1 MINDAIEKVVH
12 DKKSEKNN
20 RSIGRISRL
29 TQPKSQLTTQPKQM
43 RDTSSSCSS
52 PTRSRNVIDLFHQPK
67 LYSTDRSPSP
77 VTLTSPWRLNRR
89 RAKRPLYPRSV
100 NDPVRPRTAV
110 LRLSDENLTGIS
122 SSQRR
127 MQRSNSKVVRF
138 SDHQNDETMESTTEP
153 QQIQSNKYI
162 NMQAKIFTKPN
173 SGIIPLGMYQY
184 SLAIGPSKKYNK
196 EDKVINNSIVY

>member
-1 MINDAIEKVVH
+1 
-12 DKKSEKNN
+12 
-20 RSIGRISRL
+20 
-29 TQPKSQLTTQPKQM
+29 M

-110 LRLSDENLTGIS
+110 LRLSDENLTGS
-122 SSQRR
+122 
-127 MQRSNSKVVRF
+127 RF
-138 SDHQNDETMESTTEP
+138 RHSIFSTVIINLQTYLN
-153 QQIQSNKYI
+153 IKYI
-162 NMQAKIFTKPN
+162 NLENFN
-173 SGIIPLGMYQY
+173 IICFGQLY
-184 SLAIGPSKKYNK
+184 SLITSNLYHVVSYHLTKC
-196 EDKVINNSIVY
+196 